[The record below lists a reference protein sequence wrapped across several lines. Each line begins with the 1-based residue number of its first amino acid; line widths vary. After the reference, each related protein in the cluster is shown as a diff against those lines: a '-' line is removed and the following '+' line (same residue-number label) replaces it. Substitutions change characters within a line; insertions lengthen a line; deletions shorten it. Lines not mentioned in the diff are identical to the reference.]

1 MQSKYGNF
9 NVLSEAM
16 CQNFVCPREGSWEQ
30 QMSMMIVSVYLF
42 S

>member
-1 MQSKYGNF
+1 MQSKYENF
-9 NVLSEAM
+9 SVLSAAM
-16 CQNFVCPREGSWEQ
+16 CQSFTWPRGGSWEQ